1 MIKFVSILMLGLA
14 MAHCFTCRLLER
26 HVVPADAIG
35 VVVEREGVV
44 SEAVPAGALWLWR
57 GQSLLRYVMDTTMAL
72 QMAGLDRGGR
82 RDPQRLILPG
92 FATVVAAMRRAS
104 DRRCERLDG
113 EEGVRACLRTIGQA
127 VATAL
132 DARFG
137 ATLKVQAAWLG
148 APGLERIEV
157 AIANAGARLH

>member
-1 MIKFVSILMLGLA
+1 
-14 MAHCFTCRLLER
+14 
-26 HVVPADAIG
+26 
-35 VVVEREGVV
+35 
-44 SEAVPAGALWLWR
+44 
-57 GQSLLRYVMDTTMAL
+57 
-72 QMAGLDRGGR
+72 MAGLDRGGR